1 MLSTSLLIIAL
12 LFTFS
17 ILIYLINKLEKV
29 VEQTDDEES
38 KTTTLLP
45 TLNLKERLMGVNAF
59 LILGAVLAFIAL
71 LAVVYVGVVNGSFYE
86 SHIFEWLNLLVRWF
100 HITIGIA
107 WIGASFYFVFLENS
121 LNRTKGLRDEL
132 AGNLWAVHGGGF
144 YYVEKYKLAPQEIPK
159 DLHWFKYEAYFTWI
173 SGFTL
178 LCIVYYF
185 NAKGMLIDP
194 TLCDIS
200 PAVGIG
206 IGIGSLA
213 VSWIVYDLMCK
224 SALAKQ
230 PILFAMV
237 GFALATGL
245 AYFLMQIFNSRAAYI
260 HIGAMLGTLMAG
272 NVFWGIIPAQTAM
285 VKAAKEGKPLDPA
298 LGKNAGLRSLHNNYM
313 TLPVLFI
320 MISNHFPS
328 TFGNDYNWAVLAG
341 ISLSSA
347 VFKHYLNLK
356 ERGQQASWI
365 VPIAAVMMI
374 GVAFATAP
382 VSNLDA
388 CEEEV
393 SFTDVYNIMS
403 VRCLSC
409 HSSQPT
415 DDVNKVAPN
424 GVKYDTPEEIVK
436 MKDKIMQRTVMTK
449 SMPQN
454 NKTGMTPE
462 ERALIGCWIEQGAK
476 VE

>member
-1 MLSTSLLIIAL
+1 MLSTVLLIVAL
-12 LFTFS
+12 LFT
-17 ILIYLINKLEKV
+17 LGTLVYLINKLSKLTESM
-29 VEQTDDEES
+29 DES
-38 KTTTLLP
+38 SAAAASHSPVHTKSRLLD
-45 TLNLKERLMGVNAF
+45 LNNY
-59 LILGAVLAFIAL
+59 LIGGSVLVFVAL
-71 LAVVYVGVVNGSFYE
+71 LVVMYLGMAKDSFYE
-86 SHIFEWLNLLVRWF
+86 GHIFEWLNLLVRWF

-107 WIGASFYFVFLENS
+107 WIGASFYFIFLENS
-121 LNRTKGLRDEL
+121 LNRTKNLRDEL

-144 YYVEKYKLAPQEIPK
+144 YYVEKYKLAPEEIPK
-159 DLHWFKYEAYFTWI
+159 ELHWFKYEAYFTWI
-173 SGFTL
+173 SGFCL

-194 TLCDIS
+194 NLADIS
-200 PAVGIG
+200 PAMGIA
-206 IGIGSLA
+206 IGIGSLV
-213 VSWIVYDLMCK
+213 VSWVVYDLMCK
-224 SALAKQ
+224 SPLAKQ
-230 PILFAMV
+230 PVLFALV

-245 AYFLMQIFNSRAAYI
+245 AYFLCQIFNSRAAYI

-272 NVFWGIIPAQTAM
+272 NVFWGIIPAQKAM
-285 VKAAKEGKPLDPA
+285 VQAAKEGKELDPA

-313 TLPVLFI
+313 TLPVLFV

-328 TFGNDYNWAVLAG
+328 TFGHDYNWAVLAG
-341 ISLSSA
+341 ISLASA

-356 ERGQQASWI
+356 ERGQEASWI
-365 VPIAAVMMI
+365 VPIAAIMMM

-382 VSNLDA
+382 VSNLDS

-393 SFTDVYNIMS
+393 SFTQVYNVIS
-403 VRCLSC
+403 ARCLSC
-409 HSSQPT
+409 HSSSPT
-415 DDVNKVAPN
+415 DDINKVAPN

-436 MKDKIMQRTVMTK
+436 MTDKIMQRAVLTN

-476 VE
+476 VD